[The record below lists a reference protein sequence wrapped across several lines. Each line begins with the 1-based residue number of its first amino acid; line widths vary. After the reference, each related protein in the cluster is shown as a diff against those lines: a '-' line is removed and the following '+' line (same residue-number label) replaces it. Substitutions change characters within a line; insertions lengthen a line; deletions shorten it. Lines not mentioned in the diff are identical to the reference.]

1 MVQHKKLS
9 HWKLKVAKRRNT
21 EQEIMSSSASCEKK
35 DHELMVRSG
44 DCKDWIQYIFSNY
57 VRRWYQQGSGQE

>member
-21 EQEIMSSSASCEKK
+21 EQEIISSSALCEKK
-35 DHELMVRSG
+35 DHELMLRSG
-44 DCKDWIQYIFSNY
+44 DCKDWIQYIFSN
-57 VRRWYQQGSGQE
+57 